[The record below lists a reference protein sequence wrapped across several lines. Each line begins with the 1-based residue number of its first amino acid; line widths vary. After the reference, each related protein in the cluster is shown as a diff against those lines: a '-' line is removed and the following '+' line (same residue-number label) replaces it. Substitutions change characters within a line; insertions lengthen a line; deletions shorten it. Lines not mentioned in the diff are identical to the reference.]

1 MEMSKRNFKLFVV
14 PTIYI
19 LAILIFG
26 TSMYLIGKIINN
38 ARFESP
44 EDMEYVDKEI
54 VTDNEYIPVVATEN
68 TIMKPFLIDGVV
80 INKAFYNFE
89 DSEENQEKSLIIYKD
104 TYMQNTGTDY
114 MYSEVFDIVS
124 VLDGVV
130 IEVSDNEIL
139 GKVVKIRHGNDLI
152 SSYSCLSD
160 VSVKKDDS
168 VLRGQV
174 IGKSG
179 TSSLYPNDNNLH
191 FELVYEGVNINP
203 EDSYNKTIDEL

>member
-1 MEMSKRNFKLFVV
+1 MSKRNFKLFVV

-152 SSYSCLSD
+152 SRIVAY
-160 VSVKKDDS
+160 
-168 VLRGQV
+168 QM
-174 IGKSG
+174 
-179 TSSLYPNDNNLH
+179 
-191 FELVYEGVNINP
+191 
-203 EDSYNKTIDEL
+203 

>member
-1 MEMSKRNFKLFVV
+1 MSKRNFKLCVV
-14 PTIYI
+14 PTGYI
-19 LAILIFG
+19 LAILMFG
-26 TSMYLIGKIINN
+26 TSMYLFGKIINN